1 MINLEN
7 AANLASYRD
16 KLQPGADADRRAA
29 RRVGVIVLGMHRSG
43 SSAITRML
51 SLLGC
56 SLPKTLMPPNAG
68 NMQGHWESDAVAQFN
83 DGILAQ
89 AGTNW
94 HDWLPVNPRLSETLI
109 WPQLVARGREL
120 LRQEFADAP
129 LFVLKDPRIC
139 KLAGLWNEV
148 LAAEGVDPAFVLTL
162 RNPIEVAR
170 SLSARDGIDEHSG
183 LLIWLRHVL
192 AAEAASRGRHRV
204 FTDYSTLLNNWEAL
218 ADKAADQLGVVWPRV
233 SVLSAEE
240 ISQFLTPDLRHH
252 FSETAEVTGNSSVS
266 PWIAKTY
273 EVLAGW
279 AQHGESAADYPVLD
293 GIMRAFDKAG
303 VAFARPLRNAAL
315 AEQRAAQIEA
325 ERATLAQ
332 DRDHL
337 AQRLGQVEAEIVAT
351 GEQRDAIAGERDHL
365 AQRLGEVEPALTA
378 SLEQYSRLAGERD
391 TLALRLSEVEAGL
404 TAAASERDAIL
415 QDRDTLSGER
425 DALVSER
432 DQLAGRLRETQSQL
446 DLAAAELDARTAER
460 DGLAGD
466 RAMLAEERAKLAW
479 YLGEVEADLGRV
491 AAERDARTA
500 ERDLFGSELTAL
512 AEERAAL
519 AEERD
524 KLAWRLGEVEAD
536 LVRAVAERDWFG
548 GERAALAD
556 ERDKAQWRL
565 GEIEADL
572 ASAAGVIDT
581 FKHRLAVTESTL
593 RQREEEIAQ
602 TGRALE
608 ESRREAAHYA
618 EASSSGDQERRRL
631 AVALDAA
638 EN

>member
-1 MINLEN
+1 MMNLEN

-83 DGILAQ
+83 DEILAQ
-89 AGTNW
+89 AGTSW

-148 LAAEGVDPAFVLTL
+148 LAAEGVDSAFVLTL

-365 AQRLGEVEPALTA
+365 AQRLGEVE
-378 SLEQYSRLAGERD
+378 
-391 TLALRLSEVEAGL
+391 AGL

-432 DQLAGRLRETQSQL
+432 DELAGRLRETQSQL
-446 DLAAAELDARTAER
+446 DLAADERDTRTAER

-466 RAMLAEERAKLAW
+466 LAMLAEERAKLAW

-500 ERDLFGSELTAL
+500 ERDLFSGERSAL
-512 AEERAAL
+512 VEERAAL

-565 GEIEADL
+565 
-572 ASAAGVIDT
+572 
-581 FKHRLAVTESTL
+581 
-593 RQREEEIAQ
+593 
-602 TGRALE
+602 
-608 ESRREAAHYA
+608 
-618 EASSSGDQERRRL
+618 
-631 AVALDAA
+631 
-638 EN
+638 